1 MARKSLQFTEGEF
14 GFTHLFHI
22 FEEDGTNA
30 VISGFTGV
38 RLIIYDEV
46 ADEAKLNIT
55 TNLVINE
62 PDVEWSVQDGQTD
75 FNGTFTA
82 SIHLTGSG
90 VNEKVFQFPAIV
102 AKKLV

>member
-1 MARKSLQFTEGEF
+1 MARKSLIFTEGEF
-14 GFTHLFHI
+14 GFTHNFNVK
-22 FEEDGTNA
+22 EEDGTDSD
-30 VISGFTGV
+30 ISGFTDV

-46 ADEAKLNIT
+46 GATAKLNIT
-55 TNLVINE
+55 SNLTIND
-62 PDVEWSVQDGQTD
+62 PVVEWAVQDGQTD

-90 VNEKVFQFPAIV
+90 VNEKVLQFPAIV